1 MFNKKGKSTVSSAK
15 LFSASRHKRLVKHVF
30 IRYNKYCP
38 FSGNDYPLLCILR
51 EFYPFVLYTLFLLAS
66 RAFRQIQNKN
76 LIGGLHL
83 PNRLAFVD
91 GSLTLPLPKQD
102 HYWYLTSE
110 RVSLSW
116 FSIKRAKNSLSKSIV
131 KYIVSYFVCW
141 HWLIKPKLN

>member
-30 IRYNKYCP
+30 IRYNKYCT

-83 PNRLAFVD
+83 ANRLAFVD
-91 GSLTLPLPKQD
+91 GSLTLAKA
-102 HYWYLTSE
+102 
-110 RVSLSW
+110 RSLL
-116 FSIKRAKNSLSKSIV
+116 ILDQRKG
-131 KYIVSYFVCW
+131 FVVMILHKTC
-141 HWLIKPKLN
+141 